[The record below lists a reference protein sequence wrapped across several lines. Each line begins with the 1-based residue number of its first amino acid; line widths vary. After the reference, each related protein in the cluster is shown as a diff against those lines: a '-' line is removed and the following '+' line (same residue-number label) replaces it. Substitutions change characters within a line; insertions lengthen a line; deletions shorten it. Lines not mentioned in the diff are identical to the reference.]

1 MLLTTSTAPKKP
13 QRASR
18 TKQVPVDYNSDSDNM
33 EMDSLESS
41 AFASVANKN
50 QNDINNK
57 PNYFQN
63 SAPICHTTP
72 SLLESSPT
80 ISKRLNLN
88 GVCLSATVLQ
98 NNNGGDESFYNIEDV
113 LLPEESVRTLTDL
126 QILSLKSNYMQVFPT
141 CVLKLV
147 SLVCLDLSDNNI
159 LTIPPEIKKLI
170 KLRELVLDQN
180 VISVL
185 PATIWE
191 LKYLKIL
198 RCAHNRLA
206 LPPDKFADM
215 RAIVL
220 NESDLKPDNSTSQKT
235 NILTNLNLRGNR
247 LKGNIILGNYGNL
260 TELDVSENN
269 IESLDLSAV
278 EQLQVLQCSRN
289 NLTHLILYGKNLTS
303 LIAGNNCIT
312 HLTVNHPPI
321 LLKHMDVS
329 YNEMETLPDWLSGC
343 QDLRSLFASNNNIK
357 TLPEHLFCNEMPY
370 LHTVQLAYNQI
381 QYLPAIQR
389 KLPIQELFLQN
400 NSLSLL
406 PENFFK
412 AIYNIKVLNVS
423 NNRLCDLPK
432 PLLDVVQLEKLFLTA
447 NCLNDK
453 ALEKISHCLRNLKI
467 FHAAYNNFTAIPENS
482 CMYWC
487 EIEEI
492 VFSGNKLLKLP
503 DNIGVLR
510 HLSVLRVHSN
520 LLQTIPKLSNLL
532 SLRVLD
538 LAHNQL
544 DRVDLTDLIPPNL
557 KFLDLSCNIKLH
569 VDSKQF
575 HTYRSQRPMS
585 LVDVSGKNRTSL
597 PLTPSP
603 FCENDLTE
611 SNWTVGFSETSGSK
625 QRLYISQ
632 IRLPAFCN
640 TEALFGMFDGENN
653 SDMPVAVDKV
663 VPRILLEERTVKETV
678 NDYMKYTML
687 SAHRELK
694 DKGQKHGMN
703 AVIVHILK
711 SKIPADYSFCGG
723 VKKYVMKIANVG
735 DVRVILGRASGPIR
749 ILPIKQ
755 KKQIR
760 TNPQIHLMVPDPD
773 VTELYLDE
781 QYEYMIIAN
790 KNVWNV
796 ISPENAIKEVTL
808 QRNVIL
814 AAKRL
819 QDLAQSYG
827 AEENLSIIVVKFNL
841 IGSDVDLLMREL
853 RQTIRKNKY
862 QSESGISNTST
873 CQPGCCCEALHNE
886 CSNCLDKI
894 SISHNI
900 NNNHDDRS
908 SPSGQSE
915 QGCSDCNSAAKN
927 YINQLN
933 RQNENRSL
941 RSVTPHFEAAEIKI
955 SPERRS
961 YRGVAKALRARREE
975 DKSKEETDS
984 ALSEEQFK
992 CWEYMLE
999 QNTQMLFD
1007 KELNTLSNASRSG
1020 RRSQFSVKNPS
1031 LSRSSPHLTDT
1042 NNLSFLSKHF
1052 GSTRSFNPL
1061 TSRPASRFSLDKKI
1075 MGGPHAAY
1083 FGSLQRLMPYN
1094 LEYDFAVMQERGLA
1108 DSLDLDRMHQYWGVT
1123 TTEL

>member
-1 MLLTTSTAPKKP
+1 
-13 QRASR
+13 
-18 TKQVPVDYNSDSDNM
+18 NN
-33 EMDSLESS
+33 
-41 AFASVANKN
+41 NN
-50 QNDINNK
+50 NDISTN
-57 PNYFQN
+57 PYRGFSGSTIN
-63 SAPICHTTP
+63 STTLETVP
-72 SLLESSPT
+72 SN
-80 ISKRLNLN
+80 KRLNLN
-88 GVCLSATVLQ
+88 GICLSSTFLRNA
-98 NNNGGDESFYNIEDV
+98 NDEDDNFYNIEDV
-113 LLPEESVRTLTDL
+113 ILTEQSIRTLSDL
-126 QILSLKSNYMQVFPT
+126 EILSLKSNCMQVFPS
-141 CVLKLV
+141 CVLKLT
-147 SLVCLDLSDNNI
+147 SLTSLDLSDNNI
-159 LTIPPEIKKLI
+159 LTIPPEIKKLLN
-170 KLRELVLDQN
+170 LRELVLDQN

-191 LKYLKIL
+191 LSCLKIL

-206 LPPDKFADM
+206 LPPNKFADM

-220 NESDLKPDNSTSQKT
+220 NESELKLDNSTSLKT
-235 NILTNLNLRGNR
+235 NNLTNLNLRGNR

-269 IESLDLSAV
+269 IESLDLLAV

-312 HLTVNHPPI
+312 NLAVTHPPV

-329 YNEMETLPDWLSGC
+329 YNELETLPDWLSGC

-357 TLPEHLFCNEMPY
+357 TLPDHLFCNEMPY

-400 NSLSLL
+400 NSLSTL
-406 PENFFK
+406 PENFFR

-432 PLLDVVQLEKLFLTA
+432 PLDVLQLEKLFLTA

-467 FHAAYNNFTAIPENS
+467 FHAAYNNFTAIPENC
-482 CMYWC
+482 CMYWG

-503 DNIGVLR
+503 DNIGALR

-544 DRVDLTDLIPPNL
+544 DRIDLTDLIPPNL
-557 KFLDLSCNIKLH
+557 KFLDLSCNLKLH
-569 VDSKQF
+569 VDSQQF
-575 HTYRSQRPMS
+575 NTYRSQRPMS

-597 PLTPSP
+597 PLSPSP

-611 SNWTVGFSETSGSK
+611 SNWTIGFSETSGSK

-640 TEALFGMFDGENN
+640 IEALFGMFDGENN

-663 VPRILLEERTVKETV
+663 VPRILLEERTVKETA

-694 DKGQKHGMN
+694 DKGRKHGMN

-711 SKIPADYSFCGG
+711 SKVPADYSFCGG
-723 VKKYVMKIANVG
+723 VKKYIMKIANVG

-749 ILPIKQ
+749 ILPMKQ

-781 QYEYMIIAN
+781 QYEYM
-790 KNVWNV
+790 
-796 ISPENAIKEVTL
+796 
-808 QRNVIL
+808 
-814 AAKRL
+814 
-819 QDLAQSYG
+819 
-827 AEENLSIIVVKFNL
+827 
-841 IGSDVDLLMREL
+841 
-853 RQTIRKNKY
+853 
-862 QSESGISNTST
+862 
-873 CQPGCCCEALHNE
+873 
-886 CSNCLDKI
+886 
-894 SISHNI
+894 
-900 NNNHDDRS
+900 
-908 SPSGQSE
+908 
-915 QGCSDCNSAAKN
+915 
-927 YINQLN
+927 
-933 RQNENRSL
+933 
-941 RSVTPHFEAAEIKI
+941 
-955 SPERRS
+955 
-961 YRGVAKALRARREE
+961 
-975 DKSKEETDS
+975 
-984 ALSEEQFK
+984 
-992 CWEYMLE
+992 
-999 QNTQMLFD
+999 
-1007 KELNTLSNASRSG
+1007 
-1020 RRSQFSVKNPS
+1020 
-1031 LSRSSPHLTDT
+1031 
-1042 NNLSFLSKHF
+1042 
-1052 GSTRSFNPL
+1052 
-1061 TSRPASRFSLDKKI
+1061 
-1075 MGGPHAAY
+1075 
-1083 FGSLQRLMPYN
+1083 
-1094 LEYDFAVMQERGLA
+1094 
-1108 DSLDLDRMHQYWGVT
+1108 
-1123 TTEL
+1123 

>member
-1 MLLTTSTAPKKP
+1 MLVANPAVPRKP
-13 QRASR
+13 LRTMR
-18 TKQVPVDYNSDSDNM
+18 TKQVILDFNSDSDNM
-33 EMDSLESS
+33 EMDSLETYTFKETNRNNNNSNNTNDEHGLS
-41 AFASVANKN
+41 RNSHHGFNGTAS
-50 QNDINNK
+50 
-57 PNYFQN
+57 NYT
-63 SAPICHTTP
+63 A
-72 SLLESSPT
+72 LET
-80 ISKRLNLN
+80 IPVNKRLNLN
-88 GVCLSATVLQ
+88 GVRLSSTLLRDA
-98 NNNGGDESFYNIEDV
+98 NDEDESVYNIEDV
-113 LLPEESVRTLTDL
+113 ILTEQSVRTLSDL
-126 QILSLKSNYMQVFPT
+126 QILSLKSNCMQVFPS
-141 CVLKLV
+141 CVLKLT
-147 SLVCLDLSDNNI
+147 SLTSLDLSDNNI
-159 LTIPPEIKKLI
+159 LTIPPEIKKLLN
-170 KLRELVLDQN
+170 LRELVLDQN

-185 PATIWE
+185 PATIWQ
-191 LKYLKIL
+191 LSCLSIL

-220 NESDLKPDNSTSQKT
+220 N
-235 NILTNLNLRGNR
+235 
-247 LKGNIILGNYGNL
+247 
-260 TELDVSENN
+260 VS
-269 IESLDLSAV
+269 I
-278 EQLQVLQCSRN
+278 
-289 NLTHLILYGKNLTS
+289 TS
-303 LIAGNNCIT
+303 L
-312 HLTVNHPPI
+312 TVTHPPV

-343 QDLRSLFASNNNIK
+343 QELRSLFASNNNIK
-357 TLPEHLFCNEMPY
+357 TLPDHLFCNEMPY

-381 QYLPAIQR
+381 QYIPAIQR

-406 PENFFK
+406 PENFFR

-432 PLLDVVQLEKLFLTA
+432 PLDVLQLEKLFLTA

-467 FHAAYNNFTAIPENS
+467 FHAAYNNFTAIPENC
-482 CMYWC
+482 CMYWG

-503 DNIGVLR
+503 DNIGALR

-520 LLQTIPKLSNLL
+520 LLQTIPKLSSLL
-532 SLRVLD
+532 ALRVLD

-557 KFLDLSCNIKLH
+557 KFLDLSCNLKLH
-569 VDSKQF
+569 VDSQQF
-575 HTYRSQRPMS
+575 NTYRSQRPMS

-597 PLTPSP
+597 PLSPSP

-653 SDMPVAVDKV
+653 NDMPVAVDKV
-663 VPRILLEERTVKETV
+663 VPRILLEERTVKETA

-749 ILPIKQ
+749 ILPVKQ

-773 VTELYLDE
+773 ITELYLDE
-781 QYEYMIIAN
+781 QYEYMIVAN
-790 KNVWNV
+790 KNLWNV

-862 QSESGISNTST
+862 QSESGISNSST

-894 SISHNI
+894 SVSHNI

-941 RSVTPHFEAAEIKI
+941 RSITPSHFEAAEIKI

-961 YRGVAKALRARREE
+961 YRGVARALRSRREDE
-975 DKSKEETDS
+975 KSKEETDS

-999 QNTQMLFD
+999 QNTQLLFD
-1007 KELNTLSNASRSG
+1007 KELNTLTNSSRSG
-1020 RRSQFSVKNPS
+1020 KRSQFSVKNPS
-1031 LSRSSPHLTDT
+1031 LSRSSPHLTEN

-1061 TSRPASRFSLDKKI
+1061 TSRTASRFSLDKKI

-1108 DSLDLDRMHQYWGVT
+1108 DSLDLDRMQQYWGVT